1 MGLLDQIGNAV
12 QGGMGKSGGA
22 QGALLQQLVGMLS
35 KPGALNNLMGAFQG
49 AGLGN
54 VVQSWVSTGQN
65 LPISPDQVRSVL
77 GQGTVADMAKR
88 AGMDE
93 SETAN
98 TLSGLLPELVDKAT
112 PDGKVPSQPD
122 FGNLMSSLGKAFTS
136 H

>member
-12 QGGMGKSGGA
+12 QGGMGKAGP
-22 QGALLQQLVGMLS
+22 QGALLQQLIGMLS
-35 KPGALNNLMGAFQG
+35 KPGGLNNLMGAFQG

-54 VVQSWVSTGQN
+54 VVQSWISTGQN

-77 GQGTVADMAKR
+77 GQGTLSNMAKG
-88 AGMDE
+88 AGMNE
-93 SETAN
+93 SETAS
-98 TLSGLLPELVDKAT
+98 TLSGLLPDVVDKVT

-122 FGNLMSSLGKAFTS
+122 FGKLMSSLGQTFKS